1 MAKGINQKL
10 KLLYIIKILEEK
22 TDEAHPM
29 STQKLIKELS
39 AFDISAE
46 RKSIYD
52 DIAQLIDFGYDINI
66 NKSRR
71 NGGYYIGSRHF
82 ELTELK
88 LLVDSVQASRFITL
102 KKSRELISKLEKMTS
117 IHEENSLKRN
127 VYVQNR
133 IKTDNESVY
142 YVVND
147 IYNAMQNNNQIGFL
161 YMEWDISKKKM
172 PRHNGKRYIISPFAL
187 TIKDENYYLIAYDSD
202 AEKIKHYRVDKI
214 KDVSIIN
221 KPREGSDKFE
231 KFDVATYTNMS
242 FGMFGGEE
250 EVVTLEFDKS
260 FIGVIMD
267 RFGTEVDVRKI
278 DDTKAS
284 ARVKVAV
291 SNQFYG
297 WISSI
302 GNNVKITAPAAIVQD
317 YKTFLSELLEQYK

>member
-10 KLLYIIKILEEK
+10 KLLYIAKILEEK

-29 STQKLIKELS
+29 STQQLIKEL
-39 AFDISAE
+39 AAHEISAE

-52 DIAQLIDFGYDINI
+52 DIDQLIDFGYDINI
-66 NKSRR
+66 NKSKR

-102 KKSRELISKLEKMTS
+102 KKSRELISKLEKMLS
-117 IHEENSLKRN
+117 IHEENALKRN

-147 IYNAMQNNNQIGFL
+147 IYNAMQTNKKIGFL
-161 YMEWDISKKKM
+161 YMEWDINKKKV
-172 PRHNGKRYIISPFAL
+172 PRHNGKQYVISPFAL
-187 TIKDENYYLIAYDSD
+187 TIKDENYYLIAYDSE

-214 KDVSIIN
+214 KNIAIIDEA
-221 KPREGSDKFE
+221 REGGDKFD

-242 FGMFGGEE
+242 FGMFGGKE
-250 EVVTLEFDKS
+250 EVVTLEFDKA
-260 FIGVIMD
+260 FVGVIMD

-278 DDTKAS
+278 DDNKAS

-302 GNNVKITAPAAIVQD
+302 GNDVKITAPAAIVQD
-317 YKTFLSELLEQYK
+317 YKDFLMKLFEQYK